1 MIGKIIRVIYK
12 HMRVTYFNIRVKYEN
27 MRELFFTQK
36 QLPNSST
43 NCNNSIF
50 LKRGS
55 YLETFLKIAFNR
67 TNFRNILKITFVE
80 MLTPPAA
87 CISESCI
94 EIKLNLNFIFT
105 LLGGAS
111 KGFKKALKA
120 FIKLSEAPRRSVKI
134 KIEINFDSS
143 SRIVMGRVKRMYEG
157 NDL

>member
-1 MIGKIIRVIYK
+1 
-12 HMRVTYFNIRVKYEN
+12 
-27 MRELFFTQK
+27 
-36 QLPNSST
+36 
-43 NCNNSIF
+43 
-50 LKRGS
+50 
-55 YLETFLKIAFNR
+55 
-67 TNFRNILKITFVE
+67 

-143 SRIVMGRVKRMYEG
+143 SKIVMGRVKRMYEG